1 MSEKSG
7 AKPQKPEGKPQK
19 SEGKAPKSEGKAPK
33 SENKAPKP
41 EEKPQTPDVPAT
53 PAEPLPTPRMQ
64 LRYREEI
71 VPAMMKEF
79 NYRNVMEVPRIQK
92 IAVNIGLGEAIQNSK
107 ALEAA
112 AGDLAIMTGQKAV
125 ITKAKKSIAVYK
137 LREGMAI
144 GVKTTMRGRRMWDF
158 VDRVINVVLPRQRD
172 FQGVSADAFD
182 GRGNYS
188 LGLREQL
195 VFPEINYDKVDKIRG
210 LEITIVTT
218 AKSDEEARRLLALMS
233 MPFKR

>member
-7 AKPQKPEGKPQK
+7 AAKSPKPEGKPPKVRVSPRRHEAKPQK
-19 SEGKAPKSEGKAPK
+19 SEDAAPKSEHK
-33 SENKAPKP
+33 SM
-41 EEKPQTPDVPAT
+41 
-53 PAEPLPTPRMQ
+53 PAEVRPTPRMQ
-64 LRYREEI
+64 VRYRDEI
-71 VPAMMKEF
+71 VPALMKEF
-79 NYRNVMEVPRIQK
+79 NYRNVMEVPRIEK

-112 AGDLAIMTGQKAV
+112 AGDLAIVTGQKAV

-137 LREGMAI
+137 LREGMSI
-144 GVKTTMRGRRMWDF
+144 GVKTTLRGARMWDF
-158 VDRVINVVLPRQRD
+158 LDRLINIVLPRQRD

-195 VFPEINYDKVDKIRG
+195 VFPEISYEKVDKIRG
-210 LEITIVTT
+210 LEVTIVTT
-218 AKSDEEARRLLALMS
+218 ANSDEEARRLLALMS